1 MMIRI
6 LGICGS
12 PRKAAT
18 FYALSRALE
27 AAEEIEGVE
36 AALVELRGKTISPC
50 IGCNAC
56 VNAGIDDCRIYHDD
70 MNELYKDFDSYDGVI
85 IASPVYTMGI
95 TGQLAAYF
103 SRFRPGYLK
112 QRENPD
118 RMLFFPGAAL
128 AVGGTRNGGQE
139 IAINIIHGFF
149 HTKGI
154 TVVNGGLGIYGGA
167 AVWSQDR
174 MAQGA
179 QEDLKGMENARA
191 IGRRLALMAR
201 LIHAGRDTGGKAD
214 RKT

>member
-1 MMIRI
+1 MIRI

-27 AAEEIEGVE
+27 AAGEIEGVQTV
-36 AALVELRGKTISPC
+36 LVELRGKAINPC
-50 IGCNAC
+50 TGCNAC
-56 VNAGIDDCRIYHDD
+56 VKAGIDDCRIYQDD
-70 MNELYKDFDSYDGVI
+70 MNSLYRDFYSYDGAL
-85 IASPVYTMGI
+85 IATPVYTMGI

-103 SRFRPGYLK
+103 SRFRPSYLK
-112 QRENPD
+112 QRDNPD
-118 RMLFFPGAAL
+118 GMLFFPGAAM

-139 IAINIIHGFF
+139 TAINAIHGFF
-149 HTKGI
+149 HTNGI

-179 QEDLKGMENARA
+179 QDDLKGMENARA
-191 IGRRLALMAR
+191 IGRRLALMAK
-201 LIHAGRDTGGKAD
+201 LIHANKGAGGKVNQE
-214 RKT
+214 T

>member
-1 MMIRI
+1 MIRI
-6 LGICGS
+6 LGVCGS

-27 AAEEIEGVE
+27 AAEGIEGIEVT
-36 AALVELRGKTISPC
+36 LLELRGKKINPC

-56 VNAGIDDCRIYHDD
+56 VNAGIDDCRIYQDD
-70 MNELYKDFDSYDGVI
+70 MNGLYRDFYSYDGAL
-85 IASPVYTMGI
+85 IATPVYTMGI

-103 SRFRPGYLK
+103 SRFRPSYLK
-112 QRENPD
+112 QRDNPD
-118 RMLFFPGAAL
+118 GMLFFSGAAM

-139 IAINIIHGFF
+139 AAITAIHGFF
-149 HTKGI
+149 HTNGI

-179 QEDLKGMENARA
+179 QDDLKGMENARS
-191 IGRRLALMAR
+191 IGRRLAMVAQR
-201 LIHAGRDTGGKAD
+201 MHTAKGIRA
-214 RKT
+214 

>member
-1 MMIRI
+1 MVRV

-36 AALVELRGKTISPC
+36 TVMVELRGKTINPC
-50 IGCNAC
+50 TGCNAC
-56 VNAGIDDCRIYHDD
+56 VKAEIDDCRIYQDD
-70 MNELYKDFDSYDGVI
+70 MNSLYRDFYSYDGVL
-85 IASPVYTMGI
+85 IATPVYTMGI

-103 SRFRPGYLK
+103 SRFRPSYLK
-112 QRENPD
+112 QRDNPD
-118 RMLFFPGAAL
+118 GMLFFPGAAM

-139 IAINIIHGFF
+139 TAINAIHGFF
-149 HTKGI
+149 HTNGI

-179 QEDLKGMENARA
+179 QDDLKGMENARA

-201 LIHAGRDTGGKAD
+201 LIHTSRGNGGTAS
-214 RKT
+214 RET